1 MNTTQV
7 LRQFSHTQLEYKH
20 DNLTIYDGYDN
31 SSSSVKFSGWY
42 LPDPFYST
50 GHHLYIEMNADGDV
64 QWPGFLATYESVCP
78 ETAESGRTFSR
89 ECNRVL
95 NDDTGIL
102 KSPNFPLDYPN
113 SVLCSWR
120 ITVPDGCKI
129 KLNFL
134 HFALESGYDAL
145 IIYDGYNTSSSS
157 VTLTGWHLPDAY
169 QSTGQ
174 SLFIKMKTDEDIQ
187 RSGFLATY
195 TSATIGEVVQWRCS
209 HILNNYTGVI
219 ESPNFPS
226 DYPNLMNCSWRVGLP
241 PGCTIKLNISSF
253 ALESNYDTLN
263 IYDGYDSS
271 SNLVR
276 FTGYDLPDP
285 FYSTGQYL
293 YIEMNTD
300 RDVQKSGFYATYTSN
315 LDTSLHGLAKQLFT
329 TLSNIAMTIANMI
342 NA

>member
-1 MNTTQV
+1 
-7 LRQFSHTQLEYKH
+7 
-20 DNLTIYDGYDN
+20 
-31 SSSSVKFSGWY
+31 SVKFSGWY

-50 GHHLYIEMNADGDV
+50 GQHLYIEMNADGDV
-64 QWPGFLATYESVCP
+64 QWTGFVATYESG
-78 ETAESGRTFSR
+78 ESSR
-89 ECNRVL
+89 KLPGECSVVL
-95 NDDTGIL
+95 TNDTGII

-113 SVLCSWR
+113 SVHCSWR
-120 ITVPDGCKI
+120 IMVHEGCKI

-134 HFALESGYDAL
+134 HFAFESGYDGL
-145 IIYDGYNTSSSS
+145 IIYDGYNTSSRF

-174 SLFIKMKTDEDIQ
+174 SLFIRMKTDEDIQ
-187 RSGFLATY
+187 RSGFLAAY
-195 TSATIGEVVQWRCS
+195 TSATYRSEVQWRYS
-209 HILNNYTGVI
+209 HILTDYTGII

-226 DYPNLMNCSWRVGLP
+226 DYPNLMRCSWRIGLS
-241 PGCTIKLNISSF
+241 PGCTVKLNISSF

-271 SNLVR
+271 SSSVR

-315 LDTSLHGLAKQLFT
+315 LDASLNSLAKQFFT
-329 TLSNIAMTIANMI
+329 IFSQIAMAIANMI